1 MDGWIEGR
9 ACKAS
14 IKGGGR
20 KRRQMQYASVS
31 QRSEQRLQGLCT
43 TETNE
48 YVQMICRYE
57 QRMTVVVTVE
67 RNHNGGPDD
76 WEDTGNKARQG
87 TDERGAE
94 GDSN

>member
-1 MDGWIEGR
+1 
-9 ACKAS
+9 
-14 IKGGGR
+14 
-20 KRRQMQYASVS
+20 MQYASVS

-57 QRMTVVVTVE
+57 QAMTVVVMAV

-76 WEDTGNKARQG
+76 WEDTGNEAQQINRRGERKAIVV
-87 TDERGAE
+87 
-94 GDSN
+94 SL

>member
-1 MDGWIEGR
+1 MNESIEGR
-9 ACKAS
+9 AQENK
-14 IKGGGR
+14 IEQI

-57 QRMTVVVTVE
+57 QAMAVVIMAVH
-67 RNHNGGPDD
+67 NHNGGPDD
-76 WEDTGNKARQG
+76 WEDTGNETRQINGRGERKAIVI
-87 TDERGAE
+87 
-94 GDSN
+94 SL